1 METTE
6 DADILKNVVLHC
18 VATDFANIV
27 LPVPG
32 GPNSNTP
39 RHGYNIPVNKC
50 GYLSG
55 NDTAYFNNLLA
66 SSRPTISVN
75 LTLGFYTSISRCKYA
90 ASYRYYGTSE

>member
-1 METTE
+1 
-6 DADILKNVVLHC
+6 
-18 VATDFANIV
+18 
-27 LPVPG
+27 
-32 GPNSNTP
+32 
-39 RHGYNIPVNKC
+39 VNKW

-55 NDTAYFNNLLA
+55 KDTAYFNNLFA